1 MDNDLLK
8 KLKGIC
14 NSLSTDQIC
23 YELKKVSSNYDAWNL
38 ESTKKIFYELR
49 DIFRSH
55 RSDSIENKLEDIIKN
70 HHDDKD
76 IVIKCV
82 LINGGLID
90 KASKRLL
97 NDIDVARA
105 AVLLTMDL
113 KEEYTYDDE
122 EYGYDNGKYAF
133 KQISDELKNNKDFI
147 LEVIK
152 SNVSYINVVSEN
164 LLNDKDVVIAAGVE
178 GLKATKTLKN
188 DRDVLINLAKNHPWF
203 LQDAPSSVR
212 KNVEIV
218 YICCR
223 LQPMLIQYAHPDL
236 IAELISILYKKEL
249 KKRQRDQLDK
259 ILG

>member
-8 KLKGIC
+8 KLKRIC
-14 NSLSTDQIC
+14 NSLSTDQLC
-23 YELKKVSSNYDAWNL
+23 HELNKVSSNYQAWNL
-38 ESTKKIFYELR
+38 ESTKKILDELR
-49 DIFRSH
+49 NIFRSH
-55 RSDSIENKLEDIIKN
+55 RSDSIENKLKYIMKN

-105 AVLLTMDL
+105 AVLLSMDI
-113 KEEYTYDDE
+113 KEEYTDEDE

-152 SNVSYINVVSEN
+152 SDVSYINLVSKN
-164 LLNDKDVVIAAGVE
+164 LLNDKDVVIAAGAK

-188 DRDVLINLAKNHPWF
+188 DRDVLIAIAKNDPWF
-203 LQDAPSSVR
+203 LKDASSSVR
-212 KNVEIV
+212 KNIEIV

-223 LQPMLIQYAHPDL
+223 LHPILIQYAHPDL
-236 IAELISILYKKEL
+236 IAELVRILYLQTKKP
-249 KKRQRDQLDK
+249 KK
-259 ILG
+259 I